1 MDAISELRK
10 RLDKA
15 GTQTA
20 LAKELGISKPYLSDI
35 LRGRRDPGPKV
46 LEQIGIRRIVMFEP
60 IGDVADRVV
69 KGLDPN
75 D

>member
-1 MDAISELRK
+1 MDAVSELRK

-35 LRGRRDPGPKV
+35 LKGKRDPGPKV
-46 LEQIGIRRIVMFEP
+46 LAQLGIRRVVTFER
-60 IGDVADRVV
+60 IGDVAKRVV
-69 KGLDPN
+69 EALNPN
-75 D
+75 E